1 MDGGRLRLAL
11 RHDDAGRVIRAELR
25 SHRPVTV
32 CRVLVGKPVD
42 KAVALV
48 PLLFALCG
56 RAQGAAAQAAVA
68 AARGEGDVPDRA
80 RWAVLAE
87 AVQEWLYPPLIGW
100 SALSGMSETALMVQI
115 RESTRAVM
123 QNPDPINCEML
134 AAAVDALVS
143 VDSDGQ
149 LVGPVASLWQRLC
162 DLPFHEAPTRL
173 LPVFAAADLLVAWPD
188 QAEFCALPH
197 WHGQAVEVGPL
208 ADYQHEPVVQEALH
222 ARGHGPLARF
232 AARLCALRQAVQVLQ
247 GQAPLPLVSAV
258 RCGDGCGLAV
268 VQAARGPLAH
278 RVTIGDDGLVADWQI
293 LAPTEWNFH
302 PASPW
307 VAALAGLSLPEA
319 GQVAHWQAATLDP
332 CVPCDV
338 VPVAAKL
345 NAAL

>member
-11 RHDDAGRVIRAELR
+11 RHDGTGRVIRAELR
-25 SHRPVTV
+25 SQRPVTV

-68 AARGEGDVPDRA
+68 AARGEGEMPDRA

-87 AVQEWLYPPLIGW
+87 AVQEWLYPPLMGW

-134 AAAVDALVS
+134 AVAVDALVG
-143 VDSDGQ
+143 VDSVGE
-149 LVGPVASLWQRLC
+149 LVGPLASLWQQLA
-162 DLPFHEAPTRL
+162 DVPGHDVPTRL
-173 LPVFAAADLLVAWPD
+173 LPGFDAADLLATWPD

-197 WHGQAVEVGPL
+197 WHGQVAEVGPL
-208 ADYQHEPVVQEALH
+208 ADHQHDPVVQSLLQS
-222 ARGHGPLARF
+222 RGHGPLARF
-232 AARLCALRQAVQVLQ
+232 AARLCALRQAVLVLQ
-247 GQAPLPLVSAV
+247 GQRPLPLVSAV

-302 PASPW
+302 PASSW
-307 VAALAGLSLPEA
+307 VAALQGLPLSRAEPL
-319 GQVAHWQAATLDP
+319 AHWQAATLDP
-332 CVPCDV
+332 CVPCEV
-338 VPVAAKL
+338 VPVAVRQKTFS
-345 NAAL
+345 